1 MLKKKISLLIIGL
14 KNEYS
19 LENFYKNAFNSIGI
33 KKVSFFSNNINF
45 YLYCLLCSLKLNFLF
60 VPINYIYQFRL
71 NIFLKKEKSFD
82 FIIIFKGIE
91 IDKKYLM
98 ELKNKNP
105 KTRII
110 NIFADDP
117 FNLNSVATSSNSLL
131 SSIPIYD
138 YFFIWSQKIKRK
150 LQKKYKFYKNF
161 YYLPFGY
168 NNKIKKINKN
178 KIDINYIS
186 FIASGDNYRESIVK
200 KINKIRLN
208 IFGNSWGK
216 DVENHSV
223 KNFVYGKK
231 LIEIIA
237 KSFVSINILRKQ
249 NENAHNMKTFEI
261 PAMGGLLVTTRS
273 KEQNFFFPENK
284 SCIMFSN
291 LVELEKKILFLRK
304 NKKIADQIRQKGF
317 ELSKNHSYK
326 ERAKYLLKVICDN
339 YVK

>member
-150 LQKKYKFYKNF
+150 LQKK
-161 YYLPFGY
+161 
-168 NNKIKKINKN
+168 I
-178 KIDINYIS
+178 
-186 FIASGDNYRESIVK
+186 
-200 KINKIRLN
+200 
-208 IFGNSWGK
+208 
-216 DVENHSV
+216 
-223 KNFVYGKK
+223 
-231 LIEIIA
+231 
-237 KSFVSINILRKQ
+237 
-249 NENAHNMKTFEI
+249 
-261 PAMGGLLVTTRS
+261 
-273 KEQNFFFPENK
+273 
-284 SCIMFSN
+284 
-291 LVELEKKILFLRK
+291 
-304 NKKIADQIRQKGF
+304 
-317 ELSKNHSYK
+317 
-326 ERAKYLLKVICDN
+326 
-339 YVK
+339 